1 VSIDM
6 DAAMVKARGR
16 KNLRTGLLLGA
27 VAALFLLAFI
37 YKVWRL
43 G

>member
-1 VSIDM
+1 VTGTRSAVGDER
-6 DAAMVKARGR
+6 VR

-27 VAALFLLAFI
+27 VALAFVLLFI
-37 YKVWRL
+37 LKIWQY

>member
-1 VSIDM
+1 MTPRRSLDIE
-6 DAAMVKARGR
+6 R

-27 VAALFLLAFI
+27 VALSFVVLFILR
-37 YKVWRL
+37 VWHY

>member
-1 VSIDM
+1 MDTVID
-6 DAAMVKARGR
+6 KGLSR

-27 VAALFLLAFI
+27 VAAAFLIAFI